1 MYYLAT
7 QEGFIG
13 EKKPTKNVRWARNFP
28 TFHEAKRFAEYVG
41 LRYYAVLT
49 TIIQETHNAE

>member
-1 MYYLAT
+1 MFFIAT

-13 EKKPTKNVRWARNFP
+13 EKKPTANVRWARTFP
-28 TFHEAKRFAEYVG
+28 TFHEANRFAEYVG

-49 TIIQETHNAE
+49 SALGDAQC